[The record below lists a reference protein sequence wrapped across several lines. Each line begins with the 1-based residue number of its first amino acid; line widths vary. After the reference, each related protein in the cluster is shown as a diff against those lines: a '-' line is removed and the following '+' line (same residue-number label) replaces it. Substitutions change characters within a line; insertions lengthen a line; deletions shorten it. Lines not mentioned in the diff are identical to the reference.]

1 MARCKNQSISTLL
14 LTCLLTILSGC
25 VSEMPTTPQ
34 SHTHTNQTKSSYEVF
49 GKTYQVMHDSIGYMD
64 IGIASW
70 YGRKFHGRTTASGDR
85 YNMHT
90 LTAAHRS
97 LPLPT
102 YARVTNLENRRSVIV
117 EVNDRGPFHDD
128 RLIDLSFRAAQ
139 ELGFSDAGTAPVVV
153 EAIDHINY
161 PELVASTGAST
172 GAATANGSVY
182 YLQLGAFYG
191 REGAESLMQDVR
203 QLMDDHAY
211 PKINVKILESEM
223 ESNILHKVWMGPLS
237 SVQEERELV
246 LLVEDAQLGTP
257 MRIEIEKQY

>member
-1 MARCKNQSISTLL
+1 MAHCKSPSGSALL

-25 VSEMPTTPQ
+25 VSKMPTLQQP
-34 SHTHTNQTKSSYEVF
+34 HTHTKQTKSSYVVF
-49 GKTYQVMHDSIGYMD
+49 GQTYQVMPDSMGYMD

-70 YGRKFHGRTTASGDR
+70 YGRKFHGRQTSSGDR
-85 YNMHT
+85 YNMHA

-102 YARVTNLENRRSVIV
+102 YVRVTNLDNRRSIVV

-128 RLIDLSFRAAQ
+128 RLIDLSLRAAQ
-139 ELGFSDAGTAPVVV
+139 VLGFSDAGTATVVV
-153 EAIDHINY
+153 EAIDQINY
-161 PELVASTGAST
+161 PDMVTSS
-172 GAATANGSVY
+172 GAASASGSVY

-191 REGAESLMQDVR
+191 REGAEALMQDVE

-211 PKINVKILESEM
+211 PKISVRILESEK
-223 ESNILHKVWMGPLS
+223 ESSILHKVWMGPLS

-246 LLVEDAQLGTP
+246 LLVEDAELGTP
-257 MRIEIEKQY
+257 MRIEVGEQY